1 MRLILLAAALSI
13 AMPAS
18 AATLGQTSATTLSAA
33 GCAKLTTLSIDADRI
48 GLPTHGAHVSAAT
61 MVPAADRVPAHCLVE
76 AEIMPVDPAA
86 PAIHFAVALPLT
98 WTGRSLAMGGG
109 GFNGQIPPITAPIF
123 GGLATPPLARGY
135 AVFGGDSGHQEHPA
149 TPGDFMTNAE
159 ALRNYMGDSIK
170 KTHDAA
176 LAVMRAAYGRV
187 PSQSYFVGGST
198 GGREA
203 LWAAGRWPADWNGVM
218 SYFPARGITTML
230 GTLRIDQAFSK
241 PGAFIPPA
249 KRALLLEAADEACD
263 GLDGLKDGLIANR
276 RACEARFD
284 PAHATYQGRPLR
296 CPDGSDD
303 GDACLSD
310 KQLAALA
317 IMQGPVR
324 FDYAL
329 SGDSVFP
336 GYTAYTSDLGRAMAT
351 PMDLAVLIYGLGAMP
366 PAYPVK
372 PGMSGHYSYDADFL
386 KYGVLDGQDVD
397 PLTFDPEHP
406 GRYAPRLYE
415 LSKADTFDQ
424 DLSGFAARG
433 GKLIILHGEAD
444 TIVSVR
450 MTERYVARLK
460 ARMGET
466 RVDGFLRFY
475 EVPGYSHGVSNT
487 FNASWDFLTALE
499 NWSEHGADP
508 GEGQVMTDMANRGRS
523 RPLCLYPHF
532 ARYKGKGDPDAASS
546 FVCAS
551 R

>member
-218 SYFPARGITTML
+218 SYFPAGMRGA
-230 GTLRIDQAFSK
+230 LRS
-241 PGAFIPPA
+241 GA
-249 KRALLLEAADEACD
+249 R
-263 GLDGLKDGLIANR
+263 
-276 RACEARFD
+276 
-284 PAHATYQGRPLR
+284 
-296 CPDGSDD
+296 
-303 GDACLSD
+303 
-310 KQLAALA
+310 
-317 IMQGPVR
+317 
-324 FDYAL
+324 
-329 SGDSVFP
+329 
-336 GYTAYTSDLGRAMAT
+336 
-351 PMDLAVLIYGLGAMP
+351 
-366 PAYPVK
+366 
-372 PGMSGHYSYDADFL
+372 
-386 KYGVLDGQDVD
+386 
-397 PLTFDPEHP
+397 
-406 GRYAPRLYE
+406 
-415 LSKADTFDQ
+415 
-424 DLSGFAARG
+424 DLSGAPAAMSRRFRRWRCLPVGQAARG
-433 GKLIILHGEAD
+433 
-444 TIVSVR
+444 
-450 MTERYVARLK
+450 ARDH
-460 ARMGET
+460 AGT
-466 RVDGFLRFY
+466 GALR
-475 EVPGYSHGVSNT
+475 
-487 FNASWDFLTALE
+487 
-499 NWSEHGADP
+499 
-508 GEGQVMTDMANRGRS
+508 
-523 RPLCLYPHF
+523 LCLV
-532 ARYKGKGDPDAASS
+532 R
-546 FVCAS
+546 